1 MVVSAFRRTV
11 IEAQEAMMA
20 MRKRVEHGGT
30 IRSRRDMLKAGVA
43 GVVAATGVVRAAA
56 AQAPAPRAT
65 RGSAA
70 GVAGA
75 RLNGPLFFDVETTTG
90 VVRGMANTG
99 IKIFR
104 GIPYGADTSGA
115 NRFMPPRKPAAW
127 TGARHCLGYGP
138 ISPQTASG
146 FRSDYAQLIQWDKHI
161 GTGGMSEDCLS
172 LNVWTPGVN
181 DNAKRAVLVSFHGGG
196 WATGSGNG
204 PMYDG
209 GQLALLG
216 DVVVVTVNHRL
227 ASFGYTHLAAVGAPT
242 EFRSAAVCGVMDMV
256 ASLEWVRDNI
266 AAFGGDPARVMIFGQ
281 SGGGAKTSTL
291 LGTPAAKGLFHRAV
305 VQSGSTLRLA
315 DEAAAEKSADML
327 LQKLGL
333 TRRRVA
339 EIQRLPWEQLLQ
351 AQTEAAGAAFT
362 PVMDGK
368 YLPHHPFDP
377 SAPAESK
384 DVPVIISTTL
394 EDAALR
400 LTNWDL
406 TESGLIAL
414 LNERYKDKA
423 SEILDLYRPVSG
435 GKTPYLVQA
444 QVFTDTQVRSR
455 AIAQAERKAAQGGG
469 GAWMYIWEWA
479 TPAFEGKLG
488 AVHGHDVDAS
498 FNLYRNGICGTG
510 EKTGRLMAKRLAST
524 FVAFAKTGN
533 PDNDQIPHWPT
544 YDAVTRATMIFD
556 ANTRVVNDPRAAIRK
571 YWSQN
576 VESTA
581 ADE

>member
-1 MVVSAFRRTV
+1 MAARERTSSP
-11 IEAQEAMMA
+11 IN
-20 MRKRVEHGGT
+20 
-30 IRSRRDMLKAGVA
+30 RSRRSVIKAGLA
-43 GVVAATGVVRAAA
+43 GVVAAGASAIPFA
-56 AQAPAPRAT
+56 ESQAPGSQTGGAAPAVRP
-65 RGSAA
+65 
-70 GVAGA
+70 GA
-75 RLNGPLFFDVETTTG
+75 RMNGPLFFDVDTTNGT
-90 VVRGMANTG
+90 VRGMANTG

-104 GIPYGADTSGA
+104 GIPYGADTSGK

-127 TGARHCLGYGP
+127 TGARNSIGYGP

-146 FRSDYAQLIQWDKHI
+146 FRSDYSQLIQWDKHI

-227 ASFGYTHLAAVGAPT
+227 ASFGYTHLAAVGAP
-242 EFRSAAVCGVMDMV
+242 EDFKFAGVCGVMDMV
-256 ASLEWVRDNI
+256 LSLEWVRDNI
-266 AAFGGDPARVMIFGQ
+266 SAFGGDPSRVMIFGQ
-281 SGGGAKTSTL
+281 SGGGSKTSTL
-291 LGTPAAKGLFHRAV
+291 LATPAAKGLFHRTV
-305 VQSGSTLRLA
+305 VQSGSTLRLISEA
-315 DEAAAEKSADML
+315 DAEMSANAL
-327 LQKLGL
+327 LKKLGIA
-333 TRRRVA
+333 RNRVA
-339 EIQRLPWEQLLQ
+339 DIQNVSWEQLLQ
-351 AQTEAAGAAFT
+351 AQVEAGGTFT
-362 PVMDGK
+362 PVMDGH

-377 SAPAESK
+377 AAPAESR

-406 TESGLIAL
+406 TESGLTAL
-414 LNERYKDKA
+414 LNERYKGKA
-423 SEILDLYRPVSG
+423 AEILALYRPMTA

-444 QVFTDTQVRSR
+444 QVFTDTQARSR
-455 AIAQAERKAAQGGG
+455 AVTQAERKAAQGGT
-469 GAWMYIWEWA
+469 GAWMYIWEWP

-510 EKTGRLMAKRLAST
+510 EKTGRLMSKRLAST
-524 FVAFAKTGN
+524 FVAFAKSGN
-533 PDNDQIPHWPT
+533 PDNDQIPHWPA
-544 YDAVTRATMIFD
+544 YDDKARATMIFD
-556 ANTRVVNDPRAAIRK
+556 ANTRVVNDPRSAIRK

-576 VESTA
+576 AQPTD
-581 ADE
+581 AD

>member
-1 MVVSAFRRTV
+1 MANDTHDDRR
-11 IEAQEAMMA
+11 ASNP
-20 MRKRVEHGGT
+20 
-30 IRSRRDMLKAGVA
+30 SRRQMMKVAVAGVA
-43 GVVAATGVVRAAA
+43 AAA
-56 AQAPAPRAT
+56 AQAVPGAQAQTAGRGAARTAPA
-65 RGSAA
+65 AA
-70 GVAGA
+70 SMAA
-75 RLNGPLFFDVETTTG
+75 RLNGPLFFDVETASG

-104 GIPYGADTSGA
+104 GIPYGADTGGK

-127 TGARHCLGYGP
+127 SGVRSCIGYGP
-138 ISPQTASG
+138 ISPQTAAG
-146 FRSDYAQLIQWDKHI
+146 FRGDYSQLIQWDKHV

-172 LNVWTPGVN
+172 LNVWTPGVH

-209 GQLALLG
+209 GQLSLLG

-227 ASFGYTHLAAVGAPT
+227 SSFGYTHLAAVGAPE
-242 EFRSAAVCGVMDMV
+242 EFKHAGVCGVMDMV

-266 AAFGGDPARVMIFGQ
+266 AAFGGDPSRVMVFGQ
-281 SGGGAKTSTL
+281 SGGGSKTSVL
-291 LGTPAAKGLFHRAV
+291 LGTPAAKGLFHRAA
-305 VQSGSTLRLA
+305 VQSGSTLRIAEQA
-315 DEAAAEKSADML
+315 DAEKSADL
-327 LQKLGL
+327 FLKQLGL
-333 TRRRVA
+333 TRARVA

-351 AQTEAAGAAFT
+351 AQGESRATFT
-362 PVMDGK
+362 PVMDGS

-377 SAPAESK
+377 KAPAESR
-384 DVPVIISTTL
+384 DVPVIIATML

-406 TESGLIAL
+406 TDSGLTAL
-414 LNERYKDKA
+414 LNERYKGKA
-423 SEILDLYRPVSG
+423 SEILAMYRPITA

-444 QVFTDTQVRSR
+444 QVFTDNQVRSR
-455 AIAQAERKAAQGGG
+455 AIMQGERKAALG
-469 GAWMYIWEWA
+469 GAPAYMYIWEWA

-510 EKTGRLMAKRLAST
+510 SKDGRAMCTRLASAW
-524 FVAFAKTGN
+524 VAFAKTGN
-533 PDNDQIPHWPT
+533 PDNEHIPHWPA
-544 YDAVTRATMIFD
+544 YDATTRATMIFD
-556 ANTRVVNDPRAAIRK
+556 KDMKVANDPRSAIRK

-576 VESTA
+576 AQTTE
-581 ADE
+581 ADD

>member
-1 MVVSAFRRTV
+1 
-11 IEAQEAMMA
+11 MA
-20 MRKRVEHGGT
+20 VEHT
-30 IRSRRDMLKAGVA
+30 TDTRSFRESRRRVIKAGVA
-43 GVVAATGVVRAAA
+43 GVVAA
-56 AQAPAPRAT
+56 
-65 RGSAA
+65 AA
-70 GVAGA
+70 GAIPSAESQTTPRPSGAPSAGPPTT
-75 RLNGPLFFDVETTTG
+75 RMNGPLFFDVETATG

-104 GIPYGADTSGA
+104 GIPYGADTGGR
-115 NRFMPPRKPAAW
+115 NRFMPPRKPASWAG
-127 TGARHCLGYGP
+127 TRNCIGYGP

-227 ASFGYTHLAAVGAPT
+227 ASFGYTHLAAVGAP
-242 EFRSAAVCGVMDMV
+242 EDFKHAGVCGVMDMV

-266 AAFGGDPARVMIFGQ
+266 GAFGGDPSRVMIFGQ
-281 SGGGAKTSTL
+281 SGGGSKTSTL

-315 DEAAAEKSADML
+315 DEDGAAKSADL
-327 LQKLGL
+327 LLKKLGL
-333 TRRRVA
+333 ARNRIA
-339 EIQRLPWEQLLQ
+339 DIQRLPWEQILQ
-351 AQTEAAGAAFT
+351 AQIDATGVTFT
-362 PVMDGK
+362 PVVGGQ

-377 SAPAESK
+377 SAPPESR
-384 DVPVIISTTL
+384 DVPVMISTTL

-406 TESGLIAL
+406 TEAGLKAL
-414 LNERYKDKA
+414 LDERYKGKA
-423 SEILDLYRPVSG
+423 AEILDLYRPVTG

-455 AIAQAERKAAQGGG
+455 AIAQAERKAAQGGAA
-469 GAWMYIWEWA
+469 AWMYMWA
-479 TPAFEGKLG
+479 WPTPAFEGKLG

-510 EKTGRLMAKRLAST
+510 DTTGRLMAKRLAST
-524 FVAFAKTGN
+524 FVAFATKGH
-533 PDNDQIPHWPT
+533 PDNDQIPHWPA
-544 YDAVTRATMIFD
+544 YDATTRATMIFD
-556 ANTRVVNDPRAAIRK
+556 ANTRVENDPRAAIRK
-571 YWSQN
+571 YWTRNAQQT
-576 VESTA
+576 E
-581 ADE
+581 ADD